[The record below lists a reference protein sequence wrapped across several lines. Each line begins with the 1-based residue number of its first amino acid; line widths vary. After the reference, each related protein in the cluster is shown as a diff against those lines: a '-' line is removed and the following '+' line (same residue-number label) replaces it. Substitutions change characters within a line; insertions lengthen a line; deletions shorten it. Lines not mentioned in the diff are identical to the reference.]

1 MEKSRLIQILRTF
14 SKKEVR
20 DLRKWLQSPSHN
32 QREDVQALFD
42 YLIENEH
49 LDQENALAKE
59 EVFANVYKGLP
70 YDDAQMRQVMHF
82 LLKAVEEFLIYGE
95 WTDDPVK
102 ARINLAKVYRRRQL
116 GKLFQRTVDSAKE
129 LQQSQPLRNLSY
141 LENNYLLEQEQY
153 NYLSGLKRT
162 VPLNLQEVS
171 DSLDIHFIST
181 KLRQACLMLA
191 HQTVF
196 QVEYKIG
203 LLDKVLEFVEQ
214 ETLFEVPAIAIYY
227 HSYKALKERN
237 SETHFQQ
244 LKKALLQYEDLFPET
259 EIRDIYL
266 LAINYCIGRMNAGV
280 QEYVRETF
288 ELYRRGLEKKIL
300 LQDGFV
306 SRFTFRNV
314 VTNGTLLGE
323 FDWTEHFIHDFQQ
336 YLEEQYR
343 ESIVH
348 YSMAKLFFEKKDYDK
363 AMPLLHQ
370 VEYDDILMT
379 LNARTMLMKMYYE
392 LDEFNALDSLLESMR
407 MYMRRKKVIGYHKA
421 NFKNII
427 HLTKKLANVNPY
439 EQKQTKQLQAEIES
453 ANPLT
458 EKKWL
463 LAQLEAIA

>member
-1 MEKSRLIQILRTF
+1 MEKSRLIQIFRTF

-32 QREDVQALFD
+32 QREDVVALFE
-42 YLIENEH
+42 YLVQNEH
-49 LDQENALAKE
+49 LDEENALAKE
-59 EVFANVYKGLP
+59 EVFANVYPGLA

-82 LLKAVEEFLIYGE
+82 LLKSVEEFLIYEE
-95 WTDDPVK
+95 WVEDPVK
-102 ARINLAKVYRRRQL
+102 ARITLARVYRRRQQ
-116 GKLFQRTVDSAKE
+116 GKLFQRTIDSAKE
-129 LQQSQPLRNLSY
+129 LHEKQPLRNMTY
-141 LENNYLLEQEQY
+141 LENTYLLEQEQY
-153 NYLSGLKRT
+153 NYLSGLRRT

-171 DSLDIHFIST
+171 DALDIHFIST

-196 QVEYKIG
+196 QTEYQIG
-203 LLDKVLEFVEQ
+203 LLPQVIGFVEQ
-214 ETLFEVPAIAIYY
+214 HAPFDVPAIAIYY

-237 SETHFQQ
+237 SESHFQQ
-244 LKKALLQYEDLFPET
+244 LKEALLRYEDHFPES

-280 QEYVRETF
+280 PEYVRETF

-314 VTNGTLLGE
+314 VTNGTLLEE
-323 FDWTEHFIHDFQQ
+323 FDWTEHFIRDFQQ
-336 YLEEQYR
+336 YLEDQYR

-348 YSMAKLFFEKKDYDK
+348 YSMAKLYFEKKDYGQ

-439 EQKQTKQLQAEIES
+439 EQKHTKQLQAEIES

-463 LAQLEAIA
+463 LAQLENIS

>member
-1 MEKSRLIQILRTF
+1 MYAYLVENDRLEK
-14 SKKEVR
+14 
-20 DLRKWLQSPSHN
+20 D
-32 QREDVQALFD
+32 DAL
-42 YLIENEH
+42 E
-49 LDQENALAKE
+49 KE
-59 EVFANVYKGLP
+59 EVFAAVYPKMD

-82 LLKAVEEFLIYGE
+82 LLKAVEEFLIYEE
-95 WTDDPVK
+95 WTEDPVK
-102 ARINLAKVYRRRQL
+102 ARITLARVYRRRQL
-116 GKLFQRTVDSAKE
+116 GKLFQRTLDSAKD
-129 LQQSQPLRNLSY
+129 LQEKQPLRNLSY
-141 LENNYLLEQEQY
+141 LENTYLLEQEQY
-153 NYLSGLKRT
+153 NYLSGLRRT

-171 DSLDIHFIST
+171 NALDINFIST

-196 QVEYKIG
+196 KVEYKIG
-203 LLDKVLEFVEQ
+203 LLDKLLEFVEQ
-214 ETLFEVPAIAIYY
+214 EAPFNTPAISIYY
-227 HSYKALKERN
+227 HSYKALKERD
-237 SETHFQQ
+237 SETHFQL
-244 LKKALLQYEDLFPET
+244 LKQALLKYEDLFPES

-280 QEYVRETF
+280 KQYVRETF
-288 ELYRRGLEKKIL
+288 DLYKRGLEKKIL

-314 VTNGTLLGE
+314 VTNGTLLEE
-323 FDWTEHFIHDFQQ
+323 FEWTEHFINDFQQ

-348 YSMAKLFFEKKDYDK
+348 YSMAKLHFEKKDYDQ
-363 AMPLLHQ
+363 AMTLLHQ

-392 LDEFNALDSLLESMR
+392 LDEFNPLDSLLESMR
-407 MYMRRKKVIGYHKA
+407 MYMRRKKVMGYHKS

-439 EQKQTKQLQAEIES
+439 DQKQTGLLKEEIEN

-463 LAQLEAIA
+463 LAQLEGDFLKEKRLFQKSLTLLLKQPLLFIF

>member
-1 MEKSRLIQILRTF
+1 VEKSRLIQILRTF
-14 SKKEVR
+14 SRKETR

-32 QREDVQALFD
+32 QREDVQALYE
-42 YLIENEH
+42 YLLEN
-49 LDQENALAKE
+49 DDPDKDNALDKE
-59 EVFANVYKGLP
+59 EVFQKIYPKTP

-82 LLKAVEEFLIYGE
+82 LLKALEEFLIYQE
-95 WTDDPVK
+95 LTEDPVR
-102 ARINLAKVYRRRQL
+102 AQITLAKVYRRRQL
-116 GKLFQRTVDSAKE
+116 GKLFQRTMDSARE
-129 LQQSQPLRNLSY
+129 QQQKQPLRSLAF
-141 LENNYLLEQEQY
+141 LESSYLLEQEQY
-153 NYLSGLKRT
+153 NFLSGLRRT
-162 VPLNLQEVS
+162 VPLNLQELS
-171 DSLDIHFIST
+171 DSFDTYYIST

-191 HQTVF
+191 HQSVF
-196 QVEYKIG
+196 KVEYQTEF
-203 LLDKVLEFVEQ
+203 LDRVLGFVEQ
-214 ETLFEVPAIAIYY
+214 NPLPDVPSIVIYY
-227 HSYKALKERN
+227 HSYKALKGDD
-237 SETHFQQ
+237 SESHFQQ
-244 LKKALLQYEDLFPET
+244 LKQALHKHEDIFPVT

-288 ELYRRGLEKKIL
+288 DLYKRGLEKMIL

-314 VTNGTLLGE
+314 VTNGTMLEE
-323 FDWTEHFIHDFQQ
+323 FEWTEHFIREFQQ

-348 YSMAKLFFEKKDYDK
+348 YSMARLYFEKKDYDK

-379 LNARTMLMKMYYE
+379 LNARTMLLKMYYE

-407 MYMRRKKVIGYHKA
+407 MYMRRKKVIGYHKE
-421 NFKNII
+421 NFRNII
-427 HLTKKLANVNPY
+427 YLTKKLANINPY
-439 EQKQTKQLQAEIES
+439 DARQTKQLQAEIEG

-463 LAQLEAIA
+463 LAQLENIS

>member
-32 QREDVQALFD
+32 QRDDVLALCES
-42 YLIENEH
+42 LVENDRLEKDDA
-49 LDQENALAKE
+49 LDKE
-59 EVFANVYKGLP
+59 EVFSSVYPGMP

-82 LLKAVEEFLIYGE
+82 LLKAVEEFLIYEE
-95 WTDDPVK
+95 WNEDPVK
-102 ARINLAKVYRRRQL
+102 ARITLARVYRRRQL
-116 GKLFQRTVDSAKE
+116 GKLFQRTIDSAKE
-129 LQQSQPLRNLSY
+129 FQEKQPLRNLSF
-141 LENNYLLEQEQY
+141 LENTYLLEQEQY

-171 DSLDIHFIST
+171 DALDINFIST

-196 QVEYKIG
+196 KVEYKIG
-203 LLDKVLEFVEQ
+203 LLGKVLDFVEQ
-214 ETLFEVPAIAIYY
+214 EGHLDIPAIAIYY
-227 HSYKALKERN
+227 YSYKALKERD
-237 SETHFQQ
+237 SEPHFQQ
-244 LKKALLQYEDLFPET
+244 LKQVLHQYEDMFPES

-280 QEYVRETF
+280 KQYVRETF
-288 ELYRRGLEKKIL
+288 DLYKRGLEKKIL
-300 LQDGFV
+300 LQDGYV

-314 VTNGTLLGE
+314 VTNGTLLEE
-323 FDWTEHFIHDFQQ
+323 FEWTEHFINDFQQ

-348 YSMAKLFFEKKDYDK
+348 YSMAKLYFEKKDYDR

-421 NFKNII
+421 NFRNII
-427 HLTKKLANVNPY
+427 HLTKKLANINPY
-439 EQKQTKQLQAEIES
+439 ESKQTQQLQAEIES

-463 LAQLEAIA
+463 LAQLESIS